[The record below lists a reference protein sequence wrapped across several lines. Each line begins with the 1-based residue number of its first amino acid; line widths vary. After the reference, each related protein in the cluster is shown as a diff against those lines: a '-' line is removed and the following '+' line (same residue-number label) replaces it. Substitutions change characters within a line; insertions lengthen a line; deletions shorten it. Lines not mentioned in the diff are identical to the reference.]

1 MLLVKINVTMLLT
14 MAFFAVVGSAMPIDT
29 KRRDVTVKIAWGLA
43 VAWMVMS
50 WVMILWAV
58 WGGKW

>member
-1 MLLVKINVTMLLT
+1 MLLVQINVTMLLT
-14 MAFFAVVGSAMPIDT
+14 MAFVGVVGGGMPIDT
-29 KRRDVTVKIAWGLA
+29 KRRDVTVKVAWSLA

-50 WVMILWAV
+50 WVMILWAI